1 MIKITLLAPSA
12 IALTLMTA
20 LPSLAAELV
29 TDNIH
34 TLSTVLVT
42 SSPEPDS
49 LQDTPASISVIDE
62 AELEQAGVNY
72 LEDIVTKTPNVNL
85 SAGASRG
92 KYYQIRGIGERSQ
105 FTDTINPSVAVVVDG
120 IDMSVMTLGAGLL
133 DAKQVEVLRGPQGT
147 RMGANGMADLIN
159 VQANEPTDTLE
170 GNVEL
175 TVAQYN
181 TQNLAG
187 AIGGA
192 NQ

>member
-147 RMGANGMADLIN
+147 RMGANGMAGLIN